1 MNEVE
6 KEKIRIRKI
15 RLRDYYNIPEW
26 LTDNQAEFII
36 AWTIKQ
42 RQDKIIKENLYK

>member
-15 RLRDYYNIPEW
+15 RLRDYYNIPE
-26 LTDNQAEFII
+26 
-36 AWTIKQ
+36 
-42 RQDKIIKENLYK
+42 